1 MINHEGWYFFG
12 GGFMGLIWLL
22 IIAGVIL
29 FVVFAV
35 RGRNQGSVGQSGFN
49 KDLEDPLAILKQRYA
64 RGEIDEEEYRRRKH
78 ELEQ

>member
-35 RGRNQGSVGQSGFN
+35 KGSNQGPAGRSGFD
-49 KDLEDPLAILKQRYA
+49 KDLEDPLAILKRRYA